1 MSYSSVVWID
11 DPFFIK
17 RQRVQMACSFCRQ
30 RKIRCDGRNPCA
42 NCKKYATACTYVK
55 IERQPRKPSR
65 NGNDNENN
73 DNNNGGSSSGSGNNQ
88 SSSQSTN
95 SNSLNVSSQQT
106 GTSTRQSSNS
116 GRGKRPIEEVEQ
128 LPPNLPPSRRSA
140 PSTQGIFNPNPTMTT
155 TPQSANWQSNS
166 ISVAKPEPKL
176 PLIDNPV
183 MPNNDVIEHLLA
195 LYWVNVHP
203 YVPVLNKNLFLQQR
217 ENANDPPSPLLL
229 NAMFAVSAEFSER
242 PSVRSDPE
250 THETGG
256 WIYFDRARALLD
268 DFMDAPRMSTIAAL
282 ILMSIYQQHNTRRS
296 GISPGY
302 FRRWMYIGMANRMAL
317 ELELNKDCED
327 PLLDNSHKNL
337 RKRLWWSL
345 FMVDVLVCC
354 GIGKASNIEED
365 ECTIPEPDIDI
376 DEPELKSNG
385 AINEFVHQV
394 RFTRMLHLLLKH
406 NFSSKLSASPYNQDN
421 IVANFEEQIHTWA
434 FHLPLQST
442 DTLIGNSNKFSTQ
455 STHLHMLYHS
465 FIILLHRRYIA
476 NFESL
481 LKCTQ
486 AAAQVTPIGEKILR
500 TASTPFRGFL
510 NCTTWCLLQA
520 GMIHALNKF
529 RGNEETS
536 QVAEQH
542 YDKIVVLFQR
552 YSQFTALHVLQDHA
566 NTCSSHRLSMM
577 DYWSSPENGQQQQ
590 QQHHQHHHQQTHDSM
605 FTLSNLGAGS
615 KNLSYGTTLHMS
627 PGTAANNGFLTQINT
642 PFPSPPHGTVS
653 PLCQTPNES
662 PNVDLGQ
669 FTNITSPLIDSEG
682 TPVHSP
688 NHYVDY
694 NPFPVLGKDQGS
706 GCAELLNNDE
716 DGWPFSGHEATTT
729 SAWQHKHYSNNTTHL
744 ENENYQPHPA
754 TPSASP
760 VDVFGIST
768 PTIHASPT
776 TSPFHSPTQQDVDGG
791 IESNTISNDSTPSI
805 GNTTPPGGYSQS
817 AYNSSPISSNRHES
831 ESSCGT
837 GYVVSG
843 FSGEEY
849 SPM

>member
-1 MSYSSVVWID
+1 
-11 DPFFIK
+11 
-17 RQRVQMACSFCRQ
+17 
-30 RKIRCDGRNPCA
+30 
-42 NCKKYATACTYVK
+42 
-55 IERQPRKPSR
+55 
-65 NGNDNENN
+65 
-73 DNNNGGSSSGSGNNQ
+73 
-88 SSSQSTN
+88 
-95 SNSLNVSSQQT
+95 
-106 GTSTRQSSNS
+106 
-116 GRGKRPIEEVEQ
+116 
-128 LPPNLPPSRRSA
+128 
-140 PSTQGIFNPNPTMTT
+140 
-155 TPQSANWQSNS
+155 
-166 ISVAKPEPKL
+166 
-176 PLIDNPV
+176 

-195 LYWVNVHP
+195 LYWANVHP

-217 ENANDPPSPLLL
+217 KNAIDPPSPLLL

-442 DTLIGNSNKFSTQ
+442 DTLIGNSNTFSTQ

-476 NFESL
+476 NFDSL

-590 QQHHQHHHQQTHDSM
+590 QQQHHQHHHQQTHESM

-627 PGTAANNGFLTQINT
+627 PGTAATNGFLTQINT

-716 DGWPFSGHEATTT
+716 DGWPFNGHEATTT
-729 SAWQHKHYSNNTTHL
+729 SAWQHKHYSNNTSHL

-760 VDVFGIST
+760 VDVFG
-768 PTIHASPT
+768 
-776 TSPFHSPTQQDVDGG
+776 
-791 IESNTISNDSTPSI
+791 
-805 GNTTPPGGYSQS
+805 
-817 AYNSSPISSNRHES
+817 
-831 ESSCGT
+831 
-837 GYVVSG
+837 
-843 FSGEEY
+843 EY
-849 SPM
+849 